1 MILDNRQITIKE
13 VADDVD
19 ISFGS
24 CQVIFTYAL
33 GIKAAAVEIVKK
45 IAKFLAKPTSHDI
58 FSTYLKPVISQLNL
72 CSAHSSLA
80 KCNCQHYQ
88 MSLHILV

>member
-58 FSTYLKPVISQLNL
+58 FSTYLKPVINL
-72 CSAHSSLA
+72 CSAHIRLDVIANLISHFLP
-80 KCNCQHYQ
+80 KT
-88 MSLHILV
+88 